1 MSQSVVSHLRNRN
14 FAHLAPDHRLATGAA
29 LRRVGFVLLEQF
41 SMMTLTCAMDT
52 LAAANQVSAKPLFEF
67 VMIGDS
73 AQVRSDSGIIIA
85 VDQTLAE
92 LEVRSLDFVFVCG
105 GLRVPLKRN
114 PRLRGKLREAD
125 SHGCLLGGLWNGAY
139 FIAEAGLLEDHDCAC
154 HVEGRAMMSEL
165 FPGVRVSRAGHV
177 LDRRRL
183 SCAGAS
189 SALEMMLELLAGRYG
204 KSLLDGVEQ
213 IVAADKPVAALPK
226 VAPPFRVGLPQN
238 LNEAIELMSSNI
250 EEPIAIDEIARH
262 VKLSRRQLERSFR
275 QHVQS
280 TPLTF
285 YLELRL
291 GHARQLLQHTDKPM
305 SEVAIASGF
314 TSFSYFYRRFHN
326 FFAMPPRKYRAMSR
340 GWAVH

>member
-1 MSQSVVSHLRNRN
+1 MTQPAASHLRNRN

-29 LRRVGFVLLEQF
+29 LRRVGFVLLEHF
-41 SMMTLTCAMDT
+41 SMMTLTTAMDT
-52 LAAANQVSAKPLFEF
+52 LAAANQVSAKPLFAF
-67 VMIGDS
+67 TMIGDS
-73 AQVRSDSGIIIA
+73 AQVRSDSGIVIS
-85 VDQTLAE
+85 VDQTLAD
-92 LEVRSLDFVFVCG
+92 LDARSLDFLFVCG
-105 GLRVPLKRN
+105 GFRVPLKRN
-114 PRLRGKLREAD
+114 PRLRRKLHEAD

-139 FIAEAGLLEDHDCAC
+139 FIAEAGLLDEHDCAF

-189 SALEMMLELLAGRYG
+189 SALDMMLELLAGRYG
-204 KSLLDGVEQ
+204 KSLLVGVEQ
-213 IVAADKPVAALPK
+213 IVAADKPAPAVPK
-226 VAPPFRVGLPQN
+226 VVPPFRVGLPQN
-238 LNEAIELMSSNI
+238 LNEAIELMSCNI

-262 VKLSRRQLERSFR
+262 VKLSRRQLERAFR

-305 SEVAIASGF
+305 SEIAIASGF
-314 TSFSYFYRRFHN
+314 TSFSYFYRRFHS